1 MPPNDPQ
8 LALLTQRV
16 DALHDGFSEVRTTLK
31 EVADAL
37 VILARVDER
46 QGQAN
51 AAIDR
56 AFKAI
61 EKTDGRAEELA
72 KRVMALEQQQPLQKQ
87 VNLWFLSG
95 VWAAAGLTVMFV
107 AKALKLI

>member
-8 LALLTQRV
+8 LAMLAQRV
-16 DALHDGFSEVRTTLK
+16 DALHDGFSEVRATLK

-61 EKTDGRAEELA
+61 EKADGRVEKLAE
-72 KRVMALEQQQPLQKQ
+72 RVATLEQQQPLQKQ

-95 VWAAAGLTVMFV
+95 VWWAAGLSVMFA
-107 AKALKLI
+107 AKALGLL

>member
-1 MPPNDPQ
+1 MPPDDPQ
-8 LALLTQRV
+8 IALLSQRV
-16 DALHDGFSEVRTTLK
+16 NDLHEGFSEVRSTLK

-61 EKTDGRAEELA
+61 EKAEA
-72 KRVMALEQQQPLQKQ
+72 RVDKLVERVATLEQQQPLQKQ
-87 VNLWFLSG
+87 VDLWFLSG
-95 VWAAAGLTVMFV
+95 VWATAGLTVMFV
-107 AKALKLI
+107 AKKLSLI

>member
-8 LALLTQRV
+8 LAMLAQRV
-16 DALHDGFSEVRTTLK
+16 DALHDGFSEVRSTLK

-61 EKTDGRAEELA
+61 EKTDGRVDKLAE
-72 KRVMALEQQQPLQKQ
+72 RVMALEQQQPLQKQ

-95 VWAAAGLTVMFV
+95 VWTVAGLAVMFV
-107 AKALKLI
+107 AKTLHLI

>member
-8 LALLTQRV
+8 LAILAQRV
-16 DALHDGFSEVRTTLK
+16 NDLHEGFSEVRATLK

-37 VILARVDER
+37 MILARIDER

-56 AFKAI
+56 AFKSI
-61 EKTDGRAEELA
+61 EKTDGRIDELT
-72 KRVMALEQQQPLQKQ
+72 KRVAVLEQQQPLQKQ

-95 VWAAAGLTVMFV
+95 VWAAAGLSVMFV
-107 AKALKLI
+107 AKYLKLI